1 MPRDTVTNQSV
12 HNRGASIVAWMLV
25 SAPLH
30 LGWEVVHVRWY
41 TLWLE
46 PRATIVYSV
55 LHCTLGDI
63 VISAGSFALATLV
76 SRRWDWPWYRPG
88 PGLAVMLAAG
98 LAYTA
103 VSEWVN
109 VYYLQRWAYLPDM
122 PLIAGIGVSPLL
134 QWIVVP
140 LATFGIYRV
149 WANR

>member
-1 MPRDTVTNQSV
+1 MAHRLVPP
-12 HNRGASIVAWMLV
+12 IVVWALM

-30 LGWEVVHVRWY
+30 LVWEGLHARLY
-41 TLWLE
+41 TLWLDQ
-46 PRATIVYSV
+46 RATIVYSI
-55 LHCTLGDI
+55 LHCSVGDI
-63 VISAGSFALATLV
+63 VISVGSFALATLV

-88 PGLAVMLAAG
+88 PGLVVMLAAG

-103 VSEWVN
+103 ASEWVN